1 MADPVDRSGQG
12 DDAIDAQFEP
22 APPSADHVVTPA
34 KSGKGPG
41 WIALIV
47 TGIVASALGGGIG
60 ASFDSV
66 GSSGDLPTS
75 DVIAQLQ
82 EDQDKLGSRIVAL
95 GTDLEGTQNTLAAE
109 IASIAEQA
117 EAQPDKGFADE
128 LSALQ
133 ARMDLLSALPQG
145 ADGEDTGPLSQRLT
159 VFEQALADLQAGQAN
174 RAEAL
179 AVLSDRLQVA
189 EAALSE
195 AGEGIDQTQ
204 LVSLHQDISVLK
216 SQLAEAVSDTAE
228 RDKLAGLIAR
238 AEERDA
244 AAQTIQD
251 ADRASGGAALALVS
265 LEAASERG
273 VPFSEV
279 MRALDAA
286 NADAGI
292 LADLRPIARTGAPTL
307 GELEDL
313 FARGLTSARVQGGAG
328 DGADGAPTDDGWG
341 WVRRTFGD
349 SVKITRSED
358 DGAAV
363 SSNDALEKAAALA
376 GDALG
381 AGNISGAIAELDG
394 LDQAEREAFAPW
406 LEAADK
412 RVRLDA
418 AMIALRAS
426 MLEQER

>member
-22 APPSADHVVTPA
+22 APPSVDHVVTPE
-34 KSGKGPG
+34 KPRKGPG

-47 TGIVASALGGGIG
+47 TGIVASTLGGGIG
-60 ASFDSV
+60 ASFGSF
-66 GSSGDLPTS
+66 GSSGELPES

-82 EDQDKLGSRIVAL
+82 EDQNTLGSRIAAL
-95 GTDLEGTQNTLAAE
+95 GTDLEGAQNSLAAE

-117 EAQPDKGFADE
+117 ETQPDEEFADE

-145 ADGEDTGPLSQRLT
+145 ADGEDTGPLSKRLT
-159 VFEQALADLQAGQAN
+159 VFEQALADLQTGQAN

-179 AVLSDRLQVA
+179 AALSDRLQVA

-204 LVSLHQDISVLK
+204 LVSLHQDISELK

-228 RDKLAGLIAR
+228 RERLAGLIAR

-244 AAQTIQD
+244 AAQTVQD

-273 VPFSEV
+273 VPFPEV
-279 MRALDAA
+279 MRALDTAD
-286 NADAGI
+286 ADAGI
-292 LADLRPIARTGAPTL
+292 LADLRPIARTGAPTPD
-307 GELEDL
+307 ELIDQ
-313 FARGLTSARVQGGAG
+313 FALSLTSARAQGNAG
-328 DGADGAPTDDGWG
+328 NGADSAPTDDGWG

-358 DGAAV
+358 AGAAV
-363 SSNDALEKAAALA
+363 SGNEALETAAALA

-394 LDQAEREAFAPW
+394 LGETERAVFAPW